1 MSDLGFVDAFAKFG
15 AKLDNPMWAVSAIAS
30 DGALVISCWAH
41 YFKRGTKGMLRYED
55 NLARWNGNELGN
67 NLLRAHLTLAF
78 TEKLPVRMVV
88 ATTIRTEEVD
98 SGRDA
103 SKLKKT
109 FHIRDDVMGNLIE
122 FDGDKYVIVFRRH
135 D

>member
-15 AKLDNPMWAVSAIAS
+15 AKLDNPMWAVSAIAN

-41 YFKRGTKGMLRYED
+41 YFKRGAKGVLRYED

-78 TEKLPVRMVV
+78 KEKLPVRMVV
-88 ATTIRTEEVD
+88 ATTIQTEEVD

-109 FHIRDDVMGNLIE
+109 FHVRDDVMGNLTE